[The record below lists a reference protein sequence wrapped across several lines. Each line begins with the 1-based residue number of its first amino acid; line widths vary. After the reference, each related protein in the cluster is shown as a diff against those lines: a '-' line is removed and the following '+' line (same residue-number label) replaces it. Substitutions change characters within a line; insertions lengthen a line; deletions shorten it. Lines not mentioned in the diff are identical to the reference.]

1 MSFPEQAPQD
11 VQELIAVYCEEIADL
26 HKTIKEMVKRLGVQE
41 TENASLKSQLEQA
54 QKSLRKA
61 KEDLHMSYCEGEDE
75 DSPVVDFRKFKEV
88 FPNLYEHK
96 FKHIE
101 EALK

>member
-41 TENASLKSQLEQA
+41 TENASLKSQL
-54 QKSLRKA
+54 
-61 KEDLHMSYCEGEDE
+61 
-75 DSPVVDFRKFKEV
+75 
-88 FPNLYEHK
+88 
-96 FKHIE
+96 
-101 EALK
+101 